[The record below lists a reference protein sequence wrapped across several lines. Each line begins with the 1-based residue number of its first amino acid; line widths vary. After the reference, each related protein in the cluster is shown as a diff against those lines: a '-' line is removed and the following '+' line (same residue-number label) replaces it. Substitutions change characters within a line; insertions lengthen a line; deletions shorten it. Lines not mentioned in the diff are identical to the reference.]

1 MKDVKKESIQRESAI
16 KKNTAKHKKRRKRNL
31 SLYYFLMGL
40 LTVSVLIVLSLTVFF
55 KITEVTLSGESQY
68 SESEILSSAAISI
81 GSNLIMLDTEK
92 IENKLLDDFLLID
105 SVDVKKQL
113 PSRVEILISPAVN
126 FFQIMADDGR
136 YMTVSSNYKVLAL
149 YIEKDESLMLIEGI
163 SPASLREGSM
173 IGDSMQGKEALVKSI
188 FSSFSSY
195 GITDIRGINFI
206 SAADI
211 RVNIE
216 GRLQVKLGSESKMDY
231 KIQLVSAVI
240 NEKIGENESGII
252 DATVEGTA
260 GFIAS

>member
-1 MKDVKKESIQRESAI
+1 
-16 KKNTAKHKKRRKRNL
+16 
-31 SLYYFLMGL
+31 
-40 LTVSVLIVLSLTVFF
+40 
-55 KITEVTLSGESQY
+55 
-68 SESEILSSAAISI
+68 
-81 GSNLIMLDTEK
+81 
-92 IENKLLDDFLLID
+92 
-105 SVDVKKQL
+105 
-113 PSRVEILISPAVN
+113 
-126 FFQIMADDGR
+126 
-136 YMTVSSNYKVLAL
+136 
-149 YIEKDESLMLIEGI
+149 
-163 SPASLREGSM
+163 M